1 MNTIGTEEPRK
12 RSRSRSS
19 NPFNPGRRRST
30 MRQSASVPCASYSSA
45 DANTRTSCPI
55 ARRRRRSAV
64 RTASSSS
71 TMASLKGSASVM
83 ASQGFRPRMPTNGSA
98 WGRLEQGRRPYSTQL
113 YVARNG
119 VQRARERRSA
129 TVTHRPRRISRLT
142 DVIYSCK
149 TTPVDH
155 PGAPMP
161 ERHDLTELQLSI
173 LRLLWQ
179 REEAT
184 VAELWEALYDERR
197 LAQTTVATLVARL
210 QRRGIVARRTRDR
223 QFLYRATIT
232 EADVRHSMVSE
243 LTERLFAGDRTELVN
258 HLVSASDMSPGDLA
272 RLKQILR
279 NAQAT
284 KGDSK

>member
-1 MNTIGTEEPRK
+1 
-12 RSRSRSS
+12 
-19 NPFNPGRRRST
+19 
-30 MRQSASVPCASYSSA
+30 
-45 DANTRTSCPI
+45 
-55 ARRRRRSAV
+55 
-64 RTASSSS
+64 
-71 TMASLKGSASVM
+71 
-83 ASQGFRPRMPTNGSA
+83 
-98 WGRLEQGRRPYSTQL
+98 
-113 YVARNG
+113 
-119 VQRARERRSA
+119 
-129 TVTHRPRRISRLT
+129 
-142 DVIYSCK
+142 
-149 TTPVDH
+149 
-155 PGAPMP
+155 MP
-161 ERHDLTELQLSI
+161 ERHDITELQLSI

-179 REEAT
+179 RGEAT

-279 NAQAT
+279 NAQAS

>member
-1 MNTIGTEEPRK
+1 
-12 RSRSRSS
+12 
-19 NPFNPGRRRST
+19 
-30 MRQSASVPCASYSSA
+30 
-45 DANTRTSCPI
+45 
-55 ARRRRRSAV
+55 
-64 RTASSSS
+64 
-71 TMASLKGSASVM
+71 
-83 ASQGFRPRMPTNGSA
+83 
-98 WGRLEQGRRPYSTQL
+98 
-113 YVARNG
+113 
-119 VQRARERRSA
+119 
-129 TVTHRPRRISRLT
+129 
-142 DVIYSCK
+142 
-149 TTPVDH
+149 
-155 PGAPMP
+155 MP

-179 REEAT
+179 RDEAT